1 MAGGGTNFDLL
12 AKGEPQDLELE
23 GTERQFT
30 LNSHFIKKKKISE
43 LKCFVHNH
51 RLVDDRTRD

>member
-30 LNSHFIKKKKISE
+30 LNSHFIKKKNQWAEMLCSQS
-43 LKCFVHNH
+43 
-51 RLVDDRTRD
+51 